1 MGDFIKQVV
10 KQYVEK
16 QITQKQSPTQ
26 VATILISKVFA
37 IFAIIFTLIYPNGPN
52 IEKLVCW
59 LLKHANECMRISDAV
74 VSTIPCTL
82 LLLYRIALGII
93 ETVFFLFFLAIFFLL
108 LLSYGYQLI
117 GNASQWSWSLSVC
130 CVLWAAS
137 VFVSWAHPL
146 NFQLCFAQMQVFL
159 KAGD

>member
-1 MGDFIKQVV
+1 MGDLIKQVV

-26 VATILISKVFA
+26 VATILISKLFA

-93 ETVFFLFFLAIFFLL
+93 ETVFLFIYLFLPRFFLF

-117 GNASQWSWSLSVC
+117 GKASEWSWSLSVC

-137 VFVSWAHPL
+137 VFVS
-146 NFQLCFAQMQVFL
+146 
-159 KAGD
+159 

>member
-1 MGDFIKQVV
+1 MGDLIKQVV

-26 VATILISKVFA
+26 VATIIISKLFA
-37 IFAIIFTLIYPNGPN
+37 IFAIIFTLINPNGPN

-93 ETVFFLFFLAIFFLL
+93 ETVFFIYSFIYFYFFAKIFPFPFVLRVSAYRKGISMQLESFSLL
-108 LLSYGYQLI
+108 
-117 GNASQWSWSLSVC
+117 
-130 CVLWAAS
+130 CV
-137 VFVSWAHPL
+137 VGRFR
-146 NFQLCFAQMQVFL
+146 LC
-159 KAGD
+159 

>member
-1 MGDFIKQVV
+1 MGDLIKQVV

-37 IFAIIFTLIYPNGPN
+37 IFAIIFKLIYPNGPN

-93 ETVFFLFFLAIFFLL
+93 ETVFLFIDFFFYFCLT
-108 LLSYGYQLI
+108 GI
-117 GNASQWSWSLSVC
+117 SL
-130 CVLWAAS
+130 
-137 VFVSWAHPL
+137 
-146 NFQLCFAQMQVFL
+146 
-159 KAGD
+159 